1 MAQKLQSTQLRPSQV
16 LQEELAKYKQQ
27 AEKARV
33 QKLQQV
39 SAYCSRSFI
48 FNFGWQA
55 RSMQGK
61 SPFGSSSNT
70 IAGGVVQD
78 EFERPSVE
86 SSGNA

>member
-1 MAQKLQSTQLRPSQV
+1 MQKSQSRQLRPLQI

-27 AEKARV
+27 SEKARV

-39 SAYCSRSFI
+39 SAYCCQIFI

-70 IAGGVVQD
+70 ISGGVLQD

>member
-1 MAQKLQSTQLRPSQV
+1 
-16 LQEELAKYKQQ
+16 
-27 AEKARV
+27 
-33 QKLQQV
+33 
-39 SAYCSRSFI
+39 
-48 FNFGWQA
+48 
-55 RSMQGK
+55 MQGK